1 MHNIVDAQKTKLTG
15 HLCWDII
22 GLNIQPPLSGG
33 LRRDLGGHRFT
44 SAFRAQAGSVA
55 DTLAA
60 VFLHREERHRV
71 NWINAW
77 WQEISATVAN
87 GLQIT
92 VVGMALVFL
101 TLGLIILALILLT
114 RLPGLSQAPKKE
126 QDVVPN
132 APPDRSAAGTAVGS
146 APTETELAQVAAIAV
161 ALLRSRRTRP
171 PRSRARSVTS
181 RWKQYGRAHQLGL

>member
-1 MHNIVDAQKTKLTG
+1 
-15 HLCWDII
+15 
-22 GLNIQPPLSGG
+22 
-33 LRRDLGGHRFT
+33 
-44 SAFRAQAGSVA
+44 
-55 DTLAA
+55 
-60 VFLHREERHRV
+60 V

-77 WQEISATVAN
+77 WQEIAPTVAN

-126 QDVVPN
+126 QAVAAN
-132 APPDRSAAGTAVGS
+132 TPPEKPAAAVTTSSG
-146 APTETELAQVAAIAV
+146 PTETELAQVAAIAV
-161 ALLRSRRTRP
+161 AMLTSRRTRS
-171 PRSRARSVTS
+171 PRRTARSETS